1 MFGKSLLGSIG
12 VAFVVLVA
20 CSKNADEGRDS
31 KNDGASGSSG
41 AGGDETATGGDGTTA
56 GGSSGSASGASS
68 SGGASTRGGAP
79 SSGGASTTG
88 GSSPS
93 DGGNEAG
100 GDTGITDAGVED
112 APADAA
118 SDAPE
123 PPQCLGSGDACG
135 EDAGTCCEAY
145 ACRDGKC
152 CTPNGVWS
160 NCISGSDC
168 CSGNCV
174 LNQCTCVPRGYSCS
188 GAGQCCS
195 GFACVNGTCIC
206 PPDIRG
212 C

>member
-20 CSKNADEGRDS
+20 CNESADEGRAGKD
-31 KNDGASGSSG
+31 DGASGSAG
-41 AGGDETATGGDGTTA
+41 AGGDETATGGDGTTT
-56 GGSSGSASGASS
+56 GGSAGSGSGASS
-68 SGGASTRGGAP
+68 SGGASTTGGAP

-93 DGGNEAG
+93 GDGGNEAG

-112 APADAA
+112 AP